1 MPNLPP
7 RKRRN
12 RRAAFLAAVGVP
24 LLGGIVLAARTT
36 SLRLNTTDSMPRGLW
51 HVSPLPGRIRR
62 GMTVTVCLPKGA
74 AARLA
79 LARNYVSPGPCA
91 SGVAP
96 LLKPVAAVPGDV
108 VRVSASGITVN
119 GVPIPNSAAL
129 ERDADGRPLRPISP
143 GTYRV
148 APGHVWLLSNYSAD
162 SWDSRY
168 LGPVPVTDIRGV
180 ARPVWVFR

>member
-1 MPNLPP
+1 M
-7 RKRRN
+7 
-12 RRAAFLAAVGVP
+12 AAVGVP

-36 SLRLNTTDSMPRGLW
+36 SLRVNTTDSMPRGLW
-51 HVSPLPGRIRR
+51 HVSPFPGRIRR

-91 SGVAP
+91 SGTAP
-96 LLKPVAAVPGDV
+96 LLKPVAAVAGDV
-108 VRVSASGITVN
+108 VHVSASGITVN
-119 GVPIPNSAAL
+119 SVPVPNSAAL
-129 ERDADGRPLRPISP
+129 ERDAAGRPLRPVSP

-148 APGHVWLLSNYSAD
+148 APGHVWLLSHYNAD

-168 LGPVPVTDIRGV
+168 LGPVSVTDIRGV